1 MRASEME
8 NKIYK
13 QRFLSTKKKVYDK
26 KEKEKSNFLGLIHM
40 DGVCRC
46 FAIALQLIWVV
57 IEWAN
62 EKEREGERV
71 VIRYI

>member
-40 DGVCRC
+40 DGS
-46 FAIALQLIWVV
+46 AVV
-57 IEWAN
+57 LLSLYNSYGLSLSERMR
-62 EKEREGERV
+62 KREREREW
-71 VIRYI
+71 